1 MTEHYLITTRYNN
14 KTVDENKRL
23 STEIKCIYSNDTVIS
38 HVSSGSVLFVL
49 EMNNRIDEIVGIGM
63 INTGKFCAPV

>member
-14 KTVDENKRL
+14 KTVDENKRFRVEHP
-23 STEIKCIYSNDTVIS
+23 EIKCIYSNDTVIS

-49 EMNNRIDEIVGIGM
+49 EMNNEIDEIVG
-63 INTGKFCAPV
+63 

>member
-14 KTVDENKRL
+14 KTVDENKRFRVE

-49 EMNNRIDEIVGIGM
+49 EMNNEIDEIVG
-63 INTGKFCAPV
+63 